1 MNERGGGAGAPD
13 DPRVAA
19 DRLPDPVTGASAA
32 AGAGAR
38 PTVVPERVFVL
49 GFPVD
54 VVDLRGAV
62 RWVAGAALATDGP
75 RLVVTLNPE
84 IVVQGLAD
92 PELAA
97 ALRSAD
103 LSVADGVGVA
113 LAARRAGHRLPGRVP
128 GVDLVTELFREA
140 GPSLRVYFLGAKPG
154 VAQRAAEEASRRF
167 GVTVVGH
174 RHGYFDRVAEASEVC
189 GAVRAANADL
199 LLAGLGEG
207 QELFL
212 SRHARELG
220 AKVLIGVGGT
230 LDVLA
235 GEVKRMPA
243 WTTRLGVEWL
253 FRVTLDR
260 RRWKRVP
267 RLAKFLW
274 LVARHGRPGATLK
287 P

>member
-1 MNERGGGAGAPD
+1 M
-13 DPRVAA
+13 
-19 DRLPDPVTGASAA
+19 
-32 AGAGAR
+32 
-38 PTVVPERVFVL
+38 
-49 GFPVD
+49 
-54 VVDLRGAV
+54 
-62 RWVAGAALATDGP
+62 
-75 RLVVTLNPE
+75 
-84 IVVQGLAD
+84 
-92 PELAA
+92 
-97 ALRSAD
+97 
-103 LSVADGVGVA
+103 
-113 LAARRAGHRLPGRVP
+113 
-128 GVDLVTELFREA
+128 
-140 GPSLRVYFLGAKPG
+140 
-154 VAQRAAEEASRRF
+154 AQRAAEEASRRF

-174 RHGYFDRVAEASEVC
+174 HHGYFDRVAEAGAVC
-189 GAVRAANADL
+189 AAVRAANADL

-212 SRHARELG
+212 SRHAHELG

-274 LVARHGRPGATLK
+274 LVLREGALAQGVQGRARRAGLGRRRDARDARRLYRTAGRVKVRLSICHKALA
-287 P
+287 

>member
-1 MNERGGGAGAPD
+1 M
-13 DPRVAA
+13 
-19 DRLPDPVTGASAA
+19 
-32 AGAGAR
+32 
-38 PTVVPERVFVL
+38 PERVFVL

-54 VVDLRGAV
+54 VVDLREAACWVLDALEPAGIPRSSSRGSSNGGA
-62 RWVAGAALATDGP
+62 

-97 ALRSAD
+97 VLRSAD
-103 LSVADGVGVA
+103 LSVADGVGIA
-113 LAARRAGHRLPGRVP
+113 LAARRAGRPLPGRVP

-140 GPSLRVYFLGAKPG
+140 GSSLRVYFLGARPG
-154 VAQRAAEEASRRF
+154 VAQRAAAEAARRF
-167 GVTVVGH
+167 GVTVVRH
-174 RHGYFDRVAEASEVC
+174 HHGYFDRVTEADDVC
-189 GAVRAANADL
+189 AAVRAANADL

-212 SRHARELG
+212 RRNEHALG

-267 RLAKFLW
+267 RLARFLW
-274 LVARHGRPGATLK
+274 LVLRQGRPATAQR
-287 P
+287 